1 MNHFCLA
8 RMSASNEC
16 AAPECCFYSIF
27 GMVIRVS
34 AEELRQLFDCRTE
47 SEECFLSGS
56 VAALFLLEVTMLWT
70 IFVILLVL
78 WLLGL
83 VSSYTLGGFIHI
95 LLVLALVVLVINL
108 LSGRRS
114 AV

>member
-1 MNHFCLA
+1 
-8 RMSASNEC
+8 MSITCQYVQRTEVEC
-16 AAPECCFYSIF
+16 AAPECCSYSIF

-47 SEECFLSGS
+47 SEGCFLSGS
-56 VAALFLLEVTMLWT
+56 VTAQFLLEVTMLWT